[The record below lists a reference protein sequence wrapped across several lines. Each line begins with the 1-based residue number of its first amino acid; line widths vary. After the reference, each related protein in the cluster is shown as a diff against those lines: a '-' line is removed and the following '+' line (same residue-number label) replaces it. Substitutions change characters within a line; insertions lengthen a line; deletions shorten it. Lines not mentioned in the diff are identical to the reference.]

1 MKHFDVIAFGSGSA
15 SNIYAEL
22 LSQNRNIRIAV
33 IENGPVGGICLTRGC
48 IPSKMIL
55 YPAEL
60 VHNIKRAGDFW
71 INTGIRSLDFEK
83 IMSWAYDEV
92 MSESSQI
99 ENALMSDP
107 RITLYKTNGE
117 FVGDYQVKVGDEI
130 ITGDKILLCTGSRP
144 YIPNIPGLSE
154 VNYYTNENFFTMR
167 KLPKKIAVIGGSFV
181 GLEFGFF
188 LSMMGSEVYIF
199 EMLDRIVYQEE
210 PEISFQLEKDLDQH
224 MHILPLTKV
233 VEIKKSGDSKIIV
246 AEDLESKKTFEVPVD
261 EIIVAAGRQSN
272 SDITKPE
279 KTGVKTDEKGWIV
292 VNDYL
297 ETTKPNIWSCGDAI
311 GKHMFKHAANYE
323 SMIVYYNAFK
333 GRKLKVDF
341 HAVPHA
347 IFTQPE
353 VGSVG
358 MKESEVKGEIVVGY
372 YLYRDTAKGLAMK
385 DEEHFVKVIVERDN
399 GKVLGGHII
408 GPYASSM
415 IHEIILLMSSADQS
429 FYPVYSMMHVHP
441 AVNEVVER
449 AFGSLA
455 EPDYWADFK
464 DSVKSSALEKREL
477 IKEKIIKNQI
487 K

>member
-1 MKHFDVIAFGSGSA
+1 MLMKHFDVIAFGSGSA

-22 LSQNRNIRIAV
+22 LAHNRDIKIAV

-55 YPAEL
+55 YPAEIM
-60 VHNIKRAGDFW
+60 HNIKRAPDFW
-71 INTGIRSLDFEK
+71 ISSRITSIDFEK

-92 MSESSQI
+92 MGESFQI

-107 RITLYKTNGE
+107 RITLYKTTGE
-117 FVGDYQVKVGDEI
+117 FVGEYQVKVGDEI

-144 YIPNIPGLSE
+144 LIPKIPGLNE
-154 VNYYTNENFFTMR
+154 VNYYTNENFFTLR
-167 KLPKKIAVIGGSFV
+167 KLPKRTAVIGGSFV

-188 LSMMGSEVYIF
+188 LSMMGSDVYVF
-199 EMLDRIVYQEE
+199 EMLDRIAYQEE
-210 PEISFQLEKDLDQH
+210 PEISYQLEMDLDQH
-224 MHILPLTKV
+224 MKVLPLTKV
-233 VEIKKSGDSKIIV
+233 VEVRKSGENKIIV
-246 AEDLESKKTFEVPVD
+246 AEDLENNITFEVPVD
-261 EIIVAAGRQSN
+261 EIIVAAGRKSN

-279 KTGVKTDEKGWIV
+279 KTGVKTDENGWII
-292 VNDYL
+292 VNEYM
-297 ETTKPNIWSCGDAI
+297 ETTKQNIWSCGDAI

-333 GRKLKVDF
+333 GKRLKADF

-358 MKESEVKGEIVVGY
+358 TKESDVNDEILLGY
-372 YLYRDTAKGLAMK
+372 YLYKDTAKGLAMK
-385 DEEHFVKVIVERDN
+385 DEGHFVKVIVKRDN
-399 GKVLGGHII
+399 GNVLGGHII

-415 IHEIILLMSSADQS
+415 IHEIILLMNAGDRS
-429 FYPVYSMMHVHP
+429 FYPVYEMMHVHP

-464 DSVKSSALEKREL
+464 ESVRSSALEKREK
-477 IKEKIIKNQI
+477 IKDKIIK
-487 K
+487 